1 MDFLTPPTEA
11 LENLTLTDP
20 LIPPRNNDIKNPTNP
35 SPMLSGEESYRLSL
49 LTALFI
55 LWCGPPE
62 TCQSYAVDP
71 NIVSAEDRMNQ
82 LPLHASKRSSNR
94 EKFQRLMYLQRRLIA
109 ELSNMA
115 EDKPQHRDKLELAKT
130 YVLGRQK
137 QQVLSII
144 RSLFTETE

>member
-11 LENLTLTDP
+11 LENLS
-20 LIPPRNNDIKNPTNP
+20 ISSRNNEMKNLTTNP
-35 SPMLSGEESYRLSL
+35 SPMLSGEESYRRSL

-55 LWCGPPE
+55 MWCGPPE
-62 TCQSYAVDP
+62 TCQSCIPLAV
-71 NIVSAEDRMNQ
+71 ERMNQ
-82 LPLHASKRSSNR
+82 LPLHASKRLSNR